1 MPGGSLARR
10 ARRAIR
16 PRTRWE
22 SWLAVSQVR
31 RFHRRSVAQV
41 RICWDL
47 DNTLVGSG
55 SLLSTGVPL
64 ERAIVDAEPIPNM
77 LAFLAAMRRDLPEA
91 EHVFLSARVRS
102 MRAPTLSWLARYGLT
117 PTAGAVWLVPS
128 ADVKPAIWR
137 RLART
142 ARLVIVDDLSYDHEA
157 QRPSIYEDL
166 VEVARQTATIYI
178 GLDQIAEIAADPG
191 AIEVIAAQTAEA
203 VARPDPKRE
212 CF

>member
-16 PRTRWE
+16 PRARWE
-22 SWLAVSQVR
+22 SWLAVNRAR

-55 SLLSTGVPL
+55 SLVRAGVAL
-64 ERAIVDAEPIPNM
+64 EDAIVDAEPIPNM
-77 LAFLAAMRRDLPEA
+77 LGFFAAMRRNLPEA

-102 MRAPTLSWLARYGLT
+102 MRAPTLSWLERYRLM
-117 PTAGAVWLVPS
+117 PTSGAVWLVPS

-142 ARLVIVDDLSYDHEA
+142 AQLVIVDDLSYDHEA
-157 QRPSIYEDL
+157 ERPSIYEDL
-166 VEVARQTATIYI
+166 VKVAKQTATVYI
-178 GLDQIAEIAADPG
+178 GLDQIAEIAADPE
-191 AIEVIAAQTAEA
+191 AIEVIAARTAEV
-203 VARPDPKRE
+203 VARPDPNRGDS
-212 CF
+212 